1 MTDYSKMTMGE
12 LIDARKENN
21 ELKSDANK
29 VVKGYEE
36 IEHAI
41 DAAIIVQL
49 DSQQST
55 RAANATGS
63 VSISSSEEPNVDDW
77 DKLYAHIMSTQDFA
91 LLHRRISATAFR
103 ELAKAG
109 QIPPGLS
116 SRTVRRVNFR
126 SL

>member
-41 DAAIIVQL
+41 DAATIVQL

-55 RAANATGS
+55 RAANCL
-63 VSISSSEEPNVDDW
+63 
-77 DKLYAHIMSTQDFA
+77 LYTSDAAD
-91 LLHRRISATAFR
+91 
-103 ELAKAG
+103 E
-109 QIPPGLS
+109 
-116 SRTVRRVNFR
+116 
-126 SL
+126 

>member
-12 LIDARKENN
+12 LIDARKANN
-21 ELKSDANK
+21 EAKSEANK
-29 VVKGYEE
+29 VVKSYEE

-109 QIPPGLS
+109 MIPPGLS

>member
-21 ELKSDANK
+21 ELKSEANK

-41 DAAIIVQL
+41 DSAIIVQL
-49 DSQQST
+49 DAQQST
-55 RAANATGS
+55 RAANGTGS
-63 VSISSSEEPNVDDW
+63 VSISSTDEPTVDDW
-77 DKLYAHIMSTQDFA
+77 DKLYAHIIATGDFA
-91 LLHRRISATAFR
+91 LLHRRVSATAFR
-103 ELAKAG
+103 ELFKAG
-109 QIPPGLS
+109 QVPPGLS

-126 SL
+126 ST